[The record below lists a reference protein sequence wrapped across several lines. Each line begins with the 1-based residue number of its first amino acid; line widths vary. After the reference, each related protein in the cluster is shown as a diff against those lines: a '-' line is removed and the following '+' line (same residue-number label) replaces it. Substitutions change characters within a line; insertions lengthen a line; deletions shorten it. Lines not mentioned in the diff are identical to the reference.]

1 MFSKLKEVIKKAVSK
16 LFNKNSIQKELD
28 IDVCISDEMAKAI
41 ELWSKMY
48 KGEYEHINESYPKTL
63 NLASSI
69 SSEIAR
75 LVTVEFES
83 EITGND
89 YLNEQYQAF
98 LKDIRQNVEYAC
110 AKGGVI
116 FKPRLN
122 NDSIDIEVVHADK
135 FLPVEYTKSGGVKS
149 AVFIEYLVKGKCLYT
164 RLEFHKF
171 IKDNYYIY
179 NSAYVQENYKYSN
192 GDQLGR
198 KINLTDIEEWSSID
212 PVVCIDNIDKP
223 LFVYF
228 KIPMANSID
237 FDSPLGVSVYSRA
250 INLIKEADYQY
261 SRILWEFEG
270 AELAIDV
277 DVSAL
282 EVDTETGK
290 VKVPNGKKRLYRTL
304 NLSDEETKWKVYSP
318 EIRDSSLFNG
328 LNNILR
334 KIEFNCGLAYGTLS
348 DVQETDKTAT
358 EIKSSKQRSYSTVKD
373 IQNSLQDSLE
383 ELVCAMKN
391 LASLYNLMDSDYEI
405 SFNFDDSLVL
415 DKEAELLNMRNDV
428 SAGILRPEIYL
439 AKKYGVSEEDAL
451 KMMPEIDP
459 VEKNPFSGLDE

>member
-1 MFSKLKEVIKKAVSK
+1 MFIKLKEVIKKAVSK
-16 LFNKNSIQKELD
+16 LFNKNSIQKELGVD
-28 IDVCISDEMAKAI
+28 ISISDDMTKAI
-41 ELWSKMY
+41 ELWTNMY
-48 KGEYEHINESYPKTL
+48 KGEYDHINESYPKTL

-89 YLNEQYQAF
+89 YLNEQYQSF
-98 LKDIRQNVEYAC
+98 LKDIRKNVEYAC
-110 AKGGVI
+110 AKGGVV

-135 FLPVEYTKSGGVKS
+135 FLPVDYTTNGNINS
-149 AVFIEYLVKGKCLYT
+149 AVFVEYLVKGKSLYT
-164 RLEFHKF
+164 RVEFHKLT
-171 IKDNYYIY
+171 DGLYYIY
-179 NSAYVQENYKYSN
+179 NNAYVKHNYN
-192 GDQLGR
+192 NTEQLG
-198 KINLTDIEEWSSID
+198 KSIDLNEVEEWANIE
-212 PVVCIDNIDKP
+212 PIVCIKNISKP
-223 LFVYF
+223 LFTYF
-228 KIPMANSID
+228 KMPLANNID
-237 FDSPLGVSVYSRA
+237 LNSPLGVAVFSRA
-250 INLIKEADYQY
+250 IDLIKEADYQY

-270 AELAIDV
+270 AELAINASTSVFERDI
-277 DVSAL
+277 
-282 EVDTETGK
+282 DTGEMK
-290 VKVPNGKKRLYRTL
+290 IPQGKKRLYRFF
-304 NLSDEETKWKVYSP
+304 NLPEDKVWNEFSP

-334 KIEFNCGLAYGTLS
+334 KVEFNCGLAYGTLS
-348 DVQETDKTAT
+348 DIQETDKTAT

-391 LASLYNLMDSDYEI
+391 LASLYNLMDLDYEI

-428 SAGILRPEIYL
+428 SAGILRPELYL
-439 AKKYGVSEEDAL
+439 AKKYGVSEEEAL
-451 KMMPEIDP
+451 NMMPEIEP
-459 VEKNPFSGLDE
+459 IEKSPYNGLDE

>member
-16 LFNKNSIQKELD
+16 LFNKNSIQKELGVE
-28 IDVCISDEMAKAI
+28 ISISDDMTKAI

-48 KGEYEHINESYPKTL
+48 QGEYDHINKSYPQTL

-83 EITGND
+83 EIVGND

-98 LKDIRQNVEYAC
+98 LKDIRKNVEYAC
-110 AKGGVI
+110 AKGGVV
-116 FKPRLN
+116 FKPRLT

-135 FLPVEYTKSGGVKS
+135 FLPVDYTTNGNIKS
-149 AVFIEYLVKGKCLYT
+149 AVFVEYLVKGKSLYT
-164 RLEFHKF
+164 RIEFHELT
-171 IKDNYYIY
+171 DGLYYIY
-179 NSAYVQENYKYSN
+179 NSAYVKHNFNTTE
-192 GDQLGR
+192 QLG
-198 KINLTDIEEWSSID
+198 KSINLDEVEEWASID
-212 PVVCIDNIDKP
+212 PVVCIRNINKP
-223 LFVYF
+223 LFTYF
-228 KIPMANSID
+228 KMPLANNID
-237 FDSPLGVSVYSRA
+237 FNSPLGVAVFSRA
-250 INLIKEADYQY
+250 IDLIKEADYQY
-261 SRILWEFEG
+261 SRVLWEFEG
-270 AELAIDV
+270 SELAIDV
-277 DVSAL
+277 DTSVF
-282 EVDTETGK
+282 ETDPDTGETILPKGK
-290 VKVPNGKKRLYRTL
+290 ERLYRTL
-304 NLSDEETKWKVYSP
+304 SLSEETNWNVFSP

-334 KIEFNCGLAYGTLS
+334 KVEFSCGLAYGTLS
-348 DVQETDKTAT
+348 DIQETDKTAT

-391 LASLYNLMDSDYEI
+391 IASLYNLMDSDYEI

-439 AKKYGVSEEDAL
+439 AKKYGVSEEEAL